1 MQFIKCF
8 AGVLSYVRTGNPR
21 NVLAHSWLTAVTTC
35 FEQFH
40 TFEGESFVRCHE
52 NVTRTI
58 YLADFCDFTV
68 TTTRRKALP
77 FATSV
82 DSESLRKFVGD
93 DVLQMSCSRPF
104 LIVLLV

>member
-1 MQFIKCF
+1 MQFIKF
-8 AGVLSYVRTGNPR
+8 LAGLLSDVRTGNPR

-58 YLADFCDFTV
+58 HLADFCDFTV
-68 TTTRRKALP
+68 TTNRRKPLP

-82 DSESLRKFVGD
+82 DSESLRKFVGEN
-93 DVLQMSCSRPF
+93 VLQ
-104 LIVLLV
+104 